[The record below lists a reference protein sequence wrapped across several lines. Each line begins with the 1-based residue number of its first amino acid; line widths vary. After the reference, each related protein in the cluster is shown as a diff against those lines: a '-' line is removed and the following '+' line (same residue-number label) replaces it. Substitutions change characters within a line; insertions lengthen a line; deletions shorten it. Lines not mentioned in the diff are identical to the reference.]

1 MKKKRMDTKMLV
13 TAGILIAMQIILSRF
28 LSINAWNLKIGFA
41 FVAVFVAAYFYGPVF
56 STTVAVVS
64 DILGAL
70 LFPSGAFF
78 PGFTVTALLEGLLFG
93 FLLHKKQ
100 TMPRIIA
107 AVLIHQLVLGLVVN
121 TYWLSILYGTTF
133 MAVAAT
139 RVVQCAI
146 MIPVELVTI
155 SLLMKKLPAVKR
167 EVLR

>member
-1 MKKKRMDTKMLV
+1 MKKMNTKMLV
-13 TAGILIAMQIILSRF
+13 TASVLIALQIILSRF

-56 STTVAVVS
+56 STIVAVVS

-78 PGFTVTALLEGLLFG
+78 PGFTLTALLTGLLFG
-93 FLLHKKQ
+93 CMLHKKQ
-100 TMPRIIA
+100 TSARILIT
-107 AVLIHQLVLGLVVN
+107 VLIDQLVLGLVVN

-133 MAVAAT
+133 GAAAVT
-139 RVVQCAI
+139 RIFQCLI
-146 MIPVELVTI
+146 MIPVQYVTI
-155 SLLMKKLPAVKR
+155 RLLMKKLPALKK